1 MLRYLLDTNIV
12 IYVLKRRPIEVLPV
26 FNANAG
32 RMAISAIT
40 MAELLHG
47 AEKSGRVSEN
57 LSVVEDFCSRLDV
70 LPYGVKAAQH
80 YGAIRAVLEKLGRPI
95 GVIEPAR
102 LRRFMSRLNTAGE
115 GCGEAGAPTSVIVPS
130 RLSSAKIASRSC
142 GAATVFGMKSRRLAD
157 AAISSALRDTMTS
170 CAWTGRRS
178 STILS

>member
-95 GVIEPAR
+95 GGARPAH
-102 LRRFMSRLNTAGE
+102 
-115 GCGEAGAPTSVIVPS
+115 CGPCS
-130 RLSSAKIASRSC
+130 
-142 GAATVFGMKSRRLAD
+142 
-157 AAISSALRDTMTS
+157 
-170 CAWTGRRS
+170 
-178 STILS
+178 